1 MNVNNMNNM
10 NNDNDNDNDNDDV
23 LTSPHRLK
31 YNAVRRHRTGSDN
44 SGAEDYLRTETI

>member
-10 NNDNDNDNDNDDV
+10 NNDNDNV